1 MAEENA
7 ELGSN
12 LFDEQS
18 APPAAKAKRS
28 GKNAEKD
35 AGWYNQRQWIV
46 VEENAEI
53 PLTGLPLSHNGDVV
67 LLMPGEPVHLQN
79 KYIEILDHAVISV
92 PQLDGRPVKTTACGL
107 TRRSSAISTR
117 ASAASPRRG

>member
-35 AGWYNQRQWIV
+35 ADWYNQRTWIM
-46 VEENAEI
+46 VEENPEI
-53 PLTGLPLSHNGDVV
+53 PLTGLPISHNGDVV

-92 PQLDGRPVKTTACGL
+92 PQLDGAKRVVGSRQRHRFPYRKVDAPDK
-107 TRRSSAISTR
+107 
-117 ASAASPRRG
+117 AA